1 MNTDY
6 PQIRLKPRRD
16 ISILNRHPWIFS
28 GAIVPS
34 TQKPVN
40 GSLVHVL
47 NSDGA
52 VVATGTYSG
61 RSMITVRVFEFGPA
75 TIDSGWLHQRI
86 MQAVEKRRLLG
97 FGGNPQSTGYR
108 VVFGESDG
116 LPGLVA
122 DLYDDVLVI
131 QIATAGME
139 LLRDMVVECLV
150 DIIKPR
156 AIFERSDLP
165 NRGEEGLEIRIGSCY
180 GETSDMVEFLENGRR
195 CVAEIRDGQKTG
207 FFLDQR
213 DLRQEI
219 FQLAAGRR
227 GLDLFSY
234 SGAAGM
240 AAMAGGAESMR
251 FVDSSATA
259 LGLCQKHAELNGID
273 PARVSYDEA
282 DIFQWL
288 SARSEPEYDLVMID
302 PPALIKS
309 QKHIETGRK
318 GYHFLNRAALRLVRT
333 DGIFV
338 TSSCSAFFPESDFT
352 VTLRRAAEQAGVSLS
367 LLKTVRQSP
376 DHPLSLYFPEAAYLK
391 SFICRVGR

>member
-1 MNTDY
+1 MSANYT
-6 PQIRLKPRRD
+6 QMKLKPKRD
-16 ISILNRHPWIFS
+16 ISIFNRHPWIFS
-28 GAIVPS
+28 GAIAPS
-34 TQKPVN
+34 VEKPAN
-40 GSLVHVL
+40 GSMVQVQ
-47 NSDGA
+47 NSEGA
-52 VVATGTYSG
+52 VVATGTYSNH
-61 RSMITVRVFEFGPA
+61 SMIAVRIFEFGPA
-75 TIDSGWLHQRI
+75 EIDSDWLHQRI
-86 MQAVEKRRLLG
+86 VQAVDKRKLLG
-97 FGGNPQSTGYR
+97 FGVDSQTTGYR
-108 VVFGESDG
+108 IVFGESDG

-122 DLYDDVLVI
+122 DLYQDVLVI

-139 LLRDMVVECLV
+139 LLRDIVIECLV

-165 NRGEEGLEIRIGSCY
+165 NRSEEGLEVRAELCY
-180 GETSDMVEFLENGRR
+180 GETSDIVEFLENGRR
-195 CVAEIRDGQKTG
+195 CLANIRNGQKTG

-213 DLRQEI
+213 DSRQEI
-219 FQLAAGRR
+219 FQLAKGRR

-234 SGAAGM
+234 SGASGM
-240 AAMAGGAESMR
+240 AALAGRADSVH

-259 LGLCQKHAELNGID
+259 LDLCRRHAELNGID
-273 PARVSYDEA
+273 SARVSYDEA

-309 QKHIETGRK
+309 HKHIETGRK
-318 GYHFLNRAALRLVRT
+318 GYHFLNRAALRLVKT
-333 DGIFV
+333 GGIFV
-338 TSSCSAFFPESDFT
+338 TSSCSTFFSESDFA

-391 SFICRVGR
+391 SFICRVSR